1 MAPLDAKVLVV
12 MVGVTT
18 VGGWWS
24 SWHRCWGMKEQNTRA
39 GIVALGVA
47 VLIGLGVFGAWLV
60 RSGADEP
67 SQVALVASEP
77 PPPVDISAVY
87 DPFAAGDPLPDGF
100 RQLLD
105 RDQIEPVY
113 DPQFTTA
120 DQVDWPPGSL
130 VLGVEGTDTAKA
142 YPITHLNQREMVIDN
157 LDGMPILVSW

>member
-1 MAPLDAKVLVV
+1 
-12 MVGVTT
+12 
-18 VGGWWS
+18 
-24 SWHRCWGMKEQNTRA
+24 MKERKTRA

-47 VLIGLGVFGAWLV
+47 VLIGLGLFGAWLA
-60 RSGADEP
+60 RSGAAGP
-67 SQVALVASEP
+67 SQVALVESEP
-77 PPPVDISAVY
+77 PPPVDIAAVY
-87 DPFAAGDPLPDGF
+87 DPFTAGDPLPDGF

-120 DQVDWPPGSL
+120 DQVDWPPGML